1 MINFTNRFHG
11 HGSLR
16 FVYKNGQSVRSH
28 FINLKYITNPSR
40 KYSRISVVVSKKI
53 IKSAVKRNRIRRRIY
68 EIIRPLID
76 DFNNINDIVFIV
88 LSSEILTMPSNE
100 LSKNIKDLLKEAN
113 VIN

>member
-1 MINFTNRFHG
+1 M
-11 HGSLR
+11 
-16 FVYKNGQSVRSH
+16 
-28 FINLKYITNPSR
+28 KYITNPSR

-100 LSKNIKDLLKEAN
+100 LSNNIKDLLKEAN